1 MFYVI
6 ITILITFLSLLFI
19 TCYSVS
25 VSTDYDTSIDFSNY
39 QTYAI
44 SKDPIKGSELE
55 NAALVKKRVL
65 EAIKKT
71 MSSKGFLFDDSGN
84 ADLVVYTHAGTS
96 ERMNISDWGYSYGA
110 WWGPYPYG
118 RNIDVSYYT
127 EGSLFID
134 IIDNVKDELIWRGVG
149 SAVVK
154 NRGTPEER
162 QKFIDNA
169 VTKIL
174 IDFPPGKS
182 E

>member
-1 MFYVI
+1 MFKVI
-6 ITILITFLSLLFI
+6 ITILITSLSLLFI
-19 TCYSVS
+19 SCSSVS

-39 QTYAI
+39 QTYEI

-71 MSSKGFLFDDSGN
+71 MNSKGFLFDDSGN

-96 ERMNISDWGYSYGA
+96 EKMNASDWGYSYGA
-110 WWGPYPYG
+110 WWGSYPYG

-134 IIDNVKDELIWRGVG
+134 IVDNVKDELIWRGIG

-154 NRGTPEER
+154 DRGTPEER
-162 QKFIDNA
+162 QEFINSA
-169 VTKIL
+169 VAKIL
-174 IDFPPGKS
+174 TDFPPGKS

>member
-1 MFYVI
+1 MFKVMI
-6 ITILITFLSLLFI
+6 NILVTTLSLLFI
-19 TCYSVS
+19 SCSTIS

-39 QTYAI
+39 QTYEI

-65 EAIKKT
+65 EAIKET

-84 ADLVVYTHAGTS
+84 AHLVVYTHAGTS
-96 ERMNISDWGYSYGA
+96 ERMSVSDWGYSYGA

-149 SAVVK
+149 SAVAK
-154 NRGTPEER
+154 NRGTHEER

-169 VTKIL
+169 VAKIL
-174 IDFPPGKS
+174 TDFPPGKS

>member
-1 MFYVI
+1 MFKVMI
-6 ITILITFLSLLFI
+6 NILVTTLSLLFI
-19 TCYSVS
+19 SCSTIS

-39 QTYAI
+39 QTYEI

-65 EAIKKT
+65 EAIKET
-71 MSSKGFLFDDSGN
+71 MSSKGFLFNDSGS

-96 ERMNISDWGYSYGA
+96 ERMSVSDWGYSYGA

-134 IIDNVKDELIWRGVG
+134 IIDNAKDELIWRGVG

-154 NRGTPEER
+154 HRGTPEER

-174 IDFPPGKS
+174 TNFPPGKPD
-182 E
+182 